1 MILKGHK
8 LTLEELHIVE
18 SASLEG
24 GNINR
29 SSKKCAE
36 YYDI

>member
-8 LTLEELHIVE
+8 LTLEEFYIFE

-24 GNINR
+24 GNINK